1 MINRIL
7 SLMLLIFF
15 FSCSSEEGAEV
26 IPVIDGKIETQ
37 KLNNGIATF
46 GWKLFHKQLEATDKN
61 VLVSPLSVHTALS
74 MTLQGA
80 DNNTRDEMLATLEC
94 SDITKEDIAVTY
106 KELETALYKKKDF
119 SELGGKNAI
128 FYDDKRMTP
137 VGDFLSVNNYYFNTQ
152 TSNLDFSKP
161 ASKDNIN
168 QWADDATKGKIKEI
182 LTEIKD
188 EDVMFLINA
197 LYFKG
202 DWEIGFDEELTKEA
216 TFKKSNN
223 TVQNMP
229 FMYSDD
235 NRPYFTNNELSA
247 VDMTI
252 KGSEYA
258 MTLILPKD
266 DSKSYL
272 LGKSNGA
279 LAAWYDQIVDGMK
292 ESRIEVKLPK
302 FEVKTKETLNNILQK
317 MGMLDAFT
325 GAADLSKLGSS
336 SLGKLFISRVLHDA
350 YIKVDEKGVEGAA
363 VTTVGVSV
371 TSLPP
376 QLNLNRSFIYV
387 IRHNESGIPV
397 FIGLFNGVD

>member
-1 MINRIL
+1 M
-7 SLMLLIFF
+7 
-15 FSCSSEEGAEV
+15 
-26 IPVIDGKIETQ
+26 
-37 KLNNGIATF
+37 
-46 GWKLFHKQLEATDKN
+46 
-61 VLVSPLSVHTALS
+61 
-74 MTLQGA
+74 
-80 DNNTRDEMLATLEC
+80 
-94 SDITKEDIAVTY
+94 
-106 KELETALYKKKDF
+106 
-119 SELGGKNAI
+119 
-128 FYDDKRMTP
+128 
-137 VGDFLSVNNYYFNTQ
+137 
-152 TSNLDFSKP
+152 
-161 ASKDNIN
+161 
-168 QWADDATKGKIKEI
+168 
-182 LTEIKD
+182 
-188 EDVMFLINA
+188 
-197 LYFKG
+197 
-202 DWEIGFDEELTKEA
+202 
-216 TFKKSNN
+216 
-223 TVQNMP
+223 
-229 FMYSDD
+229 
-235 NRPYFTNNELSA
+235 
-247 VDMTI
+247 
-252 KGSEYA
+252 
-258 MTLILPKD
+258 